1 MTGRHPGGEALPAVS
16 VIIPTRDRPESLRGA
31 IDAVLD
37 QEYPGPIECVVVF
50 DRTAP
55 IPLTQPDAPGRTVVV
70 MVNTRVPGPAG
81 ARNCGVENATGELV
95 AFCDDDDRWLPGK
108 LRSQVAALRARRDAS
123 AVTCGVLVHYRG
135 RAAARVPNEERI
147 TLGDLTRSRFT
158 SVHTS
163 TLLVRRE
170 DYEGPIGPFDETMP
184 EGYGEDYEWLLRAA
198 RWKPLVVV
206 PRPLVRI
213 DWHEA
218 SWFDRR
224 WETIIA
230 GIHRLLEKHPEIEDD
245 RIGLARLYGRLAF
258 AHAAAG
264 RAREARAWSGR
275 AISLNWR
282 ERRAYLALA
291 VAARL
296 VQART
301 IVAMAHRTGRGV

>member
-1 MTGRHPGGEALPAVS
+1 VNDRRRTGEGWPAVS
-16 VIIPTRDRPESLRGA
+16 VILPTRDRPESLHRA
-31 IDAVLD
+31 VSSVLD
-37 QEYPGPIECVVVF
+37 QDYPGPVGCVVIF
-50 DRTAP
+50 DRTP
-55 IPLTQPDAPGRTVVV
+55 PVVLPGPKRPGRTIEAIE
-70 MVNTRVPGPAG
+70 NTGAPGPAG
-81 ARNCGVENATGELV
+81 ARNCGVRAATGELV

-108 LRSQVAALRARRDAS
+108 LRAQVSALRAQPDVS
-123 AVTCGVLVHYRG
+123 AVSCGVLVQYRG
-135 RAAARVPNEERI
+135 RSVARVSSRHRVHFE
-147 TLGDLTRSRFT
+147 DLTRSRFT
-158 SVHTS
+158 EVHTS

-170 DYEGPIGPFDETMP
+170 DYLGSIGPLDETMP

-198 RWKPLVVV
+198 RWRPLAVV
-206 PRPLVRI
+206 PRALVSI

-230 GIHRLLEKHPEIEDD
+230 GIQRLLEKHPEIESD

-264 RAREARAWSGR
+264 RPRDARSWSRRALW
-275 AISLNWR
+275 LNWR

-296 VQART
+296 VRART
-301 IVAMAHRTGRGV
+301 VVALAHRTGRGV